1 MTQNAE
7 VLTSVE
13 TPAVDFQAV
22 GKIFQEKRES
32 KKLSIAQVSAEIHVR
47 QLYLRA
53 IEKGDLD
60 VLPGHIYKV
69 GFVKNYAA
77 FLGVNVKAILSD
89 LALLEEITPDYTSFT
104 YSVPIEKQR
113 KPGVKTTLAA
123 LTLLF
128 VAGVA
133 LYVSE
138 EKMVHESEAAS
149 NVSLADPVNSPTNN
163 SVAVQPET
171 PIAAVP
177 DLEEA
182 AIETPVATTQDPV
195 VSDTALKVVA
205 VKDAWVQVS
214 DETGKAVFVRLMRAG
229 ETYTVPSDGHFKLN
243 TGNGGGIKLS
253 VGDKTSAIIG
263 EEGKVIRGIDLSKDT
278 VAKLIG

>member
-1 MTQNAE
+1 MMTQNAE
-7 VLTSVE
+7 VLSTVE
-13 TPAVDFQAV
+13 TPTIDLQAV

-47 QLYLRA
+47 QLYLTA
-53 IEKGDLD
+53 IEKGDLE

-69 GFVKNYAA
+69 GFVKNYSN
-77 FLGVNVKAILSD
+77 FLGLDTNKILYD
-89 LALLEEITPDYTSFT
+89 LGLLEEITPDYTSFT

-113 KPGVKTTLAA
+113 RPGVKTTLAT

-128 VAGVA
+128 IAGLA

-138 EKMVHESEAAS
+138 DKTVHELEATP
-149 NVSLADPVNSPTNN
+149 NF
-163 SVAVQPET
+163 SVALPVSSPATNPADT
-171 PIAAVP
+171 PIAVVP

-182 AIETPVATTQDPV
+182 AIETPVTTAQDSV
-195 VSDTALKVVA
+195 VSDTAIKVLA
-205 VKDAWVQVS
+205 VKDAWVQIS
-214 DETGKAVFVRLMRAG
+214 DEAGKAVFVRLMRAG
-229 ETYTVPSDGHFKLN
+229 ETYTVPSEGNFKLN

-253 VGDKTSAIIG
+253 VGDKTSALIG
-263 EEGKVIRGIDLSKDT
+263 EEGKVIRGVDLSKDT